1 MIASAVL
8 CLCLFSASSLLSTV
22 HRFKHT
28 HTGTHPQTRVP
39 LLYLYLIIFFYI
51 TICFQNLS
59 LVNEYVMAQTCE
71 TREINRNE
79 MQLYLH
85 VLVLLGNK
93 LMPGQ
98 QTLGNV
104 YERQSSHITVRGDY
118 ESKLIEPETKHPSLI
133 EPETK
138 HPSLIEPET
147 KHAKLNRRDLKG
159 IVLEHVY
166 LGYNSLLMN
175 LGFFATISVAQFL
188 VTQVKILN
196 QINANDRQM
205 ILSKASVWKLKFDE
219 KWMRN
224 YIQEGEYASLTN
236 RDRMPY
242 ELFHVLSFPFTKDPL
257 VDGSKNLWDLWDEQT
272 TLEEDR
278 GGDSLWAIY
287 RNDLNTNEV
296 AEEVVVEPSHSP
308 EPSAVVEPSH
318 SPEPSEGIPAYY
330 DNDGQHAPK
339 ETPDMCQVIEVVD
352 QQHPVAGKVVVE
364 SSHSQQPS
372 ANPAHGTGVVS
383 EVSQP
388 QSLIVF
394 TEDEVA
400 EEVVV
405 ESSQSP
411 EPSDQKRTKRKKP
424 VSVGHCSRDE
434 NPMKNHRKQ
443 RRTGQAIPASLSVA
457 SAPSPGNSNNV
468 ANTRTVG
475 TDVRREAALKL
486 TGASDQNQTK
496 RKRPKDGR
504 KDPLTVPMK
513 QRRNKLGEYSR
524 DSCSVASHNTPRSN
538 RTGICDE
545 ANSRLV
551 AQGKSKLA
559 ASTKMSS
566 VGEGYNTT
574 GRDPTISS
582 LITNM
587 GGVESAQP
595 PKPSDDTEN
604 VMLTSNILSVPDH
617 IKAEWQESL
626 LNRFD
631 TGADDTENVMLTSN
645 ILSVPDHIKAEWQ
658 ESLLNRFDTGA
669 APRSDRTGICD
680 EAKSRLVAQ
689 GNGVVPTRNILP
701 ARKHLKPVQ
710 TGHVRQCKPTQPV
723 CAPRLVP
730 TTPPVQARDGKNIS
744 IVYNPASTLVTL
756 TNCATPQSLVWLPP
770 PSANPREAARVSDTQ
785 HRVETWS
792 VVTVLP
798 PQPPQPPQPA
808 QPPLG
813 ICGSARYSLA
823 APLAPP
829 TE

>member
-545 ANSRLV
+545 ANNRLVAQGKTIYHLLVAASMVDQTDSSLITNMGGVESAQPPKPSDDTENVMLTSNILSVPDHIKAEWQESLPNRFDTGADRTGICDEANSRLV

-645 ILSVPDHIKAEWQ
+645 ILSVPDHIKAE
-658 ESLLNRFDTGA
+658 
-669 APRSDRTGICD
+669 
-680 EAKSRLVAQ
+680 
-689 GNGVVPTRNILP
+689 
-701 ARKHLKPVQ
+701 
-710 TGHVRQCKPTQPV
+710 
-723 CAPRLVP
+723 
-730 TTPPVQARDGKNIS
+730 
-744 IVYNPASTLVTL
+744 
-756 TNCATPQSLVWLPP
+756 
-770 PSANPREAARVSDTQ
+770 
-785 HRVETWS
+785 
-792 VVTVLP
+792 
-798 PQPPQPPQPA
+798 
-808 QPPLG
+808 
-813 ICGSARYSLA
+813 
-823 APLAPP
+823 
-829 TE
+829 